1 MQHIA
6 EVIAQNQRRQNRN
19 LALRT
24 FTKYS
29 TIFLFVAFL
38 AYLANAQ
45 NCLIDEI
52 SACNKL
58 GEGRAEFT
66 TSERDGAHSY
76 IRRDHQLDLP

>member
-19 LALRT
+19 LALLALA
-24 FTKYS
+24 KYS

-45 NCLIDEI
+45 YCFIDDI
-52 SACNKL
+52 SGCNKTR
-58 GEGRAEFT
+58 EGRAEFT